1 MVTALSIAL
10 GLAAVS
16 CTTEPQ
22 DLSSLTGVWVSLTEF
37 WEPSLTLDL
46 LEDEAGKLAGT
57 GIMAHGAWQAE
68 VVVDGTYTHPEVRI
82 TLTQDGHLGFLNS
95 YTGTRVDDNVIDGD
109 FEGGIG
115 NQGGAMR
122 MKRVS
127 QP

>member
-1 MVTALSIAL
+1 MVTALSLAL

-22 DLSSLTGVWVSLTEF
+22 DLSSLTGVWVSLNEF

-68 VVVDGTYTHPEVRI
+68 VVVDGTYMHPEVRI
-82 TLTQDGHLGFLNS
+82 SLTKPGHLVLGS

>member
-10 GLAAVS
+10 GLTAVS
-16 CTTEPQ
+16 CTAEPQ
-22 DLSSLTGVWVSLTEF
+22 DLSSLSGVWVSLNEF
-37 WEPSLTLDL
+37 WELSLTLDL

-57 GIMAHGAWQAE
+57 GIMAHGAWQSEGVA
-68 VVVDGTYTHPEVRI
+68 DGTYTHPEVRI
-82 TLTQDGHLGFLNS
+82 SLTQPGHLVLGS
-95 YTGTRVDDNVIDGD
+95 YTGMRVDDNVIDGY